1 VRAFCGF
8 VLAALALVAS
18 ATALALSCAP
28 PRLDDAAI
36 EAAVAIFEGTA
47 GEKRALSFRERAA
60 IHLNPIEKLGG
71 AIEDLRVYRF
81 TVTSGWKGMAPG
93 QGVEVLFNSHW
104 GDGFAVGESYLVV
117 SPRQVEGLFW
127 APLCGNTVHASYAA
141 KNGDLATLEQV
152 VGIGHH
158 MKVRIEDR
166 ACQRAEEC
174 STVQTHCG
182 GCSCGTPVA
191 STAVGRYEA
200 QFDAL
205 CAVIRIAE
213 RCEMDC
219 PRADLSCREGVC
231 VGEPK

>member
-1 VRAFCGF
+1 MPGT
-8 VLAALALVAS
+8 AAAR
-18 ATALALSCAP
+18 SCAP
-28 PRLDDAAI
+28 PRLNDAAI
-36 EAAVAIFEGTA
+36 EAAVVIFEGTA
-47 GEKRALSFRERAA
+47 GEKRTPSSRERAA
-60 IHLNPIEKLGG
+60 IRLNPIEGLGS

-81 TVTSGWKGMAPG
+81 TVTNGWKGTAAG
-93 QGVEVLFNSHW
+93 QSVEVLFNTYW
-104 GDGFAVGESYLVV
+104 GDGFAEGESYLVV
-117 SPRQVEGLFW
+117 SSRQVEGLFW

-166 ACQRAEEC
+166 VCQRAEEC
-174 STVQTHCG
+174 SMVQTHRG

-191 STAVGRYEA
+191 SAAVERYEA
-200 QFDAL
+200 QFDAI

-213 RCEMDC
+213 RCEIDC